1 MSARALRLPL
11 AAVVLVVLVL
21 GVQVAAGGADY
32 EPRRAADP
40 CRERPAARVRPA
52 LEPLAERVVLVGLDE
67 TACKLRVSRERLALA
82 LASPRDRRA
91 LGRERGTDE
100 RGLAREL
107 KAGLGRGVDR
117 LDRRGQLP
125 AAAALLPSAA
135 DQLDVPEAARPLIG
149 LLPDATVNDLAPTGA
164 VLRRSLA
171 KLDVDTLL
179 AGLNDPGRLEPALR
193 DAVVQGAREEIKSRV
208 AGDLGGGSKLRL
220 P

>member
-1 MSARALRLPL
+1 
-11 AAVVLVVLVL
+11 
-21 GVQVAAGGADY
+21 
-32 EPRRAADP
+32 
-40 CRERPAARVRPA
+40 

-91 LGRERGTDE
+91 LARERGTDE

-117 LDRRGQLP
+117 LERRGQLP
-125 AAAALLPSAA
+125 TAAALLPSVA

-149 LLPDATVNDLAPTGA
+149 LLPDAAVNDLVRTGA

-171 KLDVDTLL
+171 KIDLDTLL
-179 AGLNDPGRLEPALR
+179 AGLKDPGRLEPALR
-193 DAVVQGAREEIKSRV
+193 DAVLKGAQEEIRGRVTDRLGKEVEPGVPRWSERASVDLRSPRQASSRNGQRRLDRSRLTG
-208 AGDLGGGSKLRL
+208 AG
-220 P
+220 

>member
-1 MSARALRLPL
+1 VSMRALRLPL
-11 AAVVLVVLVL
+11 AALVLVVLVL

-32 EPRRAADP
+32 GPQRATDP
-40 CRERPAARVRPA
+40 CRERPAARVRPE

-67 TACKLRVSRERLALA
+67 TACKLRVTRERLALA
-82 LASPRDRRA
+82 LASSRDRRA
-91 LGRERGTDE
+91 LARERGTDE

-107 KAGLGRGVDR
+107 KAGLRRGVGR
-117 LDRRGQLP
+117 LERRRQLP
-125 AAAALLPSAA
+125 TAAALLPSVA
-135 DQLDVPEAARPLIG
+135 DQLDVPEAARPLVG
-149 LLPDATVNDLAPTGA
+149 LLPDAAVNDLAPTGA

-208 AGDLGGGSKLRL
+208 TRDLGGGLKLRL

>member
-11 AAVVLVVLVL
+11 AALVLVVLVL
-21 GVQVAAGGADY
+21 GVQVAAGGVDY
-32 EPRRAADP
+32 EPQRAADP
-40 CRERPAARVRPA
+40 CRERPAARVRPE

-91 LGRERGTDE
+91 L
-100 RGLAREL
+100 AREL
-107 KAGLGRGVDR
+107 KAGLRRGVDR

-193 DAVVQGAREEIKSRV
+193 DAVVQGAREEIKRRV
-208 AGDLGGGSKLRL
+208 TGDLGGGLKLRL

>member
-11 AAVVLVVLVL
+11 AALVLVALVLV
-21 GVQVAAGGADY
+21 VQVAAGGAGY
-32 EPRRAADP
+32 EPQRAADP
-40 CRERPAARVRPA
+40 CRERPAGRVRPA

-67 TACKLRVSRERLALA
+67 TACKLHVTRERLALA

-91 LGRERGTDE
+91 LARKRGTDE
-100 RGLAREL
+100 CGLAREL
-107 KAGLGRGVDR
+107 KAGLRRGVVR
-117 LDRRGQLP
+117 LERRRQLP
-125 AAAALLPSAA
+125 TAAALLPSVA
-135 DQLDVPEAARPLIG
+135 DQLDVPEVARPLIG
-149 LLPDATVNDLAPTGA
+149 LLPDGAVNDLVPTGA

-171 KLDVDTLL
+171 KIDVDALL